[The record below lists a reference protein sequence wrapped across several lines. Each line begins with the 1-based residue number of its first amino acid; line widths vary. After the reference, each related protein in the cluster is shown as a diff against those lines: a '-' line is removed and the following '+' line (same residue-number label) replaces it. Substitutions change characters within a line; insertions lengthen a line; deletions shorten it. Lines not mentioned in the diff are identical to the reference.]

1 MRGWGWGGGRGTI
14 FDKTT
19 KHAVIILRL
28 KLVYSFDIENVCNSL
43 GTAFGGKLQLGPLG
57 GELPLRSPQD
67 ETMPVH

>member
-1 MRGWGWGGGRGTI
+1 MGGGTI

-57 GELPLRSPQD
+57 GGGGGGELPLRSPQD

>member
-1 MRGWGWGGGRGTI
+1 MGGGTI

-57 GELPLRSPQD
+57 GGGGGSFPCAPPKMKPCLYTD
-67 ETMPVH
+67 

>member
-1 MRGWGWGGGRGTI
+1 MGGGTI

-43 GTAFGGKLQLGPLG
+43 GTAFGGKCNWDPWG
-57 GELPLRSPQD
+57 GGGGGASPALPQD